1 MTSVW
6 SSVILG
12 VGDGYE
18 MQCVGSAPGGYSVDP
33 VWITHVGQADQEQW
47 LPLRGLAGSGMVVS
61 QAGGESP
68 GLLKVPGRRGLS
80 AGHVSLCQGYLE
92 MEQVRQGPPP

>member
-1 MTSVW
+1 MDHYLWGRQTKSQ
-6 SSVILG
+6 L
-12 VGDGYE
+12 
-18 MQCVGSAPGGYSVDP
+18 
-33 VWITHVGQADQEQW
+33 

-68 GLLKVPGRRGLS
+68 GLLKVPGKRGLS
-80 AGHVSLCQGYLE
+80 AGHVSLCQGHLLE